1 MSRLIDLYPRPWRER
16 YEHEF
21 RALLSGRRLSIGDRL
36 DIVRGALDARLHPQL
51 PSAPRVSDPFG
62 FAALVGLALFLA
74 AMAIAAVGPVQY
86 DEYGSYRDGSA
97 AVPFMMVATF
107 LLSICLVRLVVRLP
121 TEAIVGRSAGW
132 LAVVIVPFWPLMF
145 WVLPI
150 GVVVLVSVM
159 LLAGSAYRARLWP
172 AWLSGALVALLAVP
186 TSLMAVLAF
195 LPWYTA
201 RELNLNALVMIGP
214 IGVIWLLV
222 GIGLLRG
229 FPRRTAP

>member
-1 MSRLIDLYPRPWRER
+1 
-16 YEHEF
+16 
-21 RALLSGRRLSIGDRL
+21 
-36 DIVRGALDARLHPQL
+36 
-51 PSAPRVSDPFG
+51 
-62 FAALVGLALFLA
+62 
-74 AMAIAAVGPVQY
+74 
-86 DEYGSYRDGSA
+86 
-97 AVPFMMVATF
+97 MMVATF
-107 LLSICLVRLVVRLP
+107 LLSICLVRLLVRLP